1 MKRAGFFFLL
11 HPPFFF
17 GAVVDEA
24 AFEKEMRRHQAS
36 HMQEVAMQAA
46 MAAIQAVMQGGDP
59 AATPV
64 PAGPVPTPKA
74 KAEAEPKAEA
84 KAKSS
89 RKRKWTNVSLIHYFF
104 LGVTPKAWNGILK
117 SKPFFLANFFQ
128 SI

>member
-1 MKRAGFFFLL
+1 MSGDLVVGTETVPLGLEFVSFFSSGWKGQVFFFLL

-24 AFEKEMRRHQAS
+24 AFEKEVRRHQAS

-104 LGVTPKAWNGILK
+104 
-117 SKPFFLANFFQ
+117 
-128 SI
+128 

>member
-11 HPPFFF
+11 HPPFFL

-24 AFEKEMRRHQAS
+24 AFEKQVRRHQAS

-104 LGVTPKAWNGILK
+104 RGYPKSMEWNFMK

>member
-1 MKRAGFFFLL
+1 MDEKGRFFFLL

-24 AFEKEMRRHQAS
+24 AYEKEMRRHQAS

-46 MAAIQAVMQGGDP
+46 MAAIQAVMQSGDP
-59 AATPV
+59 AATV

-89 RKRKWTNVSLIHYFF
+89 RKRKWTNVSLIHYF
-104 LGVTPKAWNGILK
+104 LGVTPKAWNGVL
-117 SKPFFLANFFQ
+117 
-128 SI
+128 